1 MNIKKIISVALCT
14 TMLASLVACSPKDFF
29 SKLLTGKGG
38 SNNNANLMATADTVN
53 KDAIF
58 KETSRINLE
67 GIEYFSRIAVSG
79 DNVYIF
85 AMNWEPKDGSYV
97 DAEDPD
103 AETAPKQPAD
113 TEDADPDS
121 NIEVNNKKK
130 CPKCCLK

>member
-1 MNIKKIISVALCT
+1 M
-14 TMLASLVACSPKDFF
+14 
-29 SKLLTGKGG
+29 
-38 SNNNANLMATADTVN
+38 
-53 KDAIF
+53 
-58 KETSRINLE
+58 
-67 GIEYFSRIAVSG
+67 IEYFSRIAVSG

-121 NIEVNNKKK
+121 NIEVNNNSDAD
-130 CPKCCLK
+130 PDSYSDNDPYYD